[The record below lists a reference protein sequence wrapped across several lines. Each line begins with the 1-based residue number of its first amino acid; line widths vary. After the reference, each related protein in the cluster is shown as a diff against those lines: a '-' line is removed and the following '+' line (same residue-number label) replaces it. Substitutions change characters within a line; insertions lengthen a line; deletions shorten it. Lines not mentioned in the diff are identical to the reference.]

1 MLFTQKMFSEEEID
15 LITAQF
21 QTHYGF
27 VSGIIYRYAP
37 MKDLVGDIM
46 QEVFIDFF
54 TGFAKKKW
62 SLNQEG
68 MHTDWRPLL
77 GHLAKRRSQLF
88 ARQQKR
94 KKRFV
99 DLVAKRLQQTS
110 SESGKTE
117 SLMEADRKMKAMKQC
132 LEKLPPKSRAV
143 VEQYYFEHISM
154 GQIAEHQ
161 GTTLATIRNFFYRI
175 RIKLRQC
182 IETSAKKEN
191 H

>member
-1 MLFTQKMFSEEEID
+1 MFSEEEID

-37 MKDLVGDIM
+37 MKDLMGDIM

-54 TGFAKKKW
+54 TGFAEKKW
-62 SLNQEG
+62 SLGQEG
-68 MHTDWRPLL
+68 IPTDWRPLL

-94 KKRFV
+94 KKRLV
-99 DLVAKRLQQTS
+99 DLVAERLQQKS
-110 SESGKTE
+110 RESDKAK
-117 SLMEADRKMKAMKQC
+117 SLAEVEQKMQAMKQC
-132 LEKLPPKSRAV
+132 LAKLPPKSRAI
-143 VEQYYFEHISM
+143 VEQYYFERVSM
-154 GQIAEHQ
+154 GRIAEHQ

-175 RIKLRQC
+175 RLKLRQC
-182 IETSAKKEN
+182 IETSAKKDDR
-191 H
+191 